1 MIAGAAADASPTED
15 TSPFIE
21 FGDDDDDDFDVDE
34 ARRKQDEEFDF
45 GAMMKQSAAD
55 SKQKESL
62 QGLSLSLSQSLS
74 LLSAVINSWLQ
85 TLQHCVVSYELQ
97 HQLFMDKVI
106 RFDDKFG
113 WLAIARKGCYCS
125 RV

>member
-1 MIAGAAADASPTED
+1 MSVLLFLKIICGAEKRVCVQRCWNAVIAGAAADASSTED

-55 SKQKESL
+55 SKQKESS
-62 QGLSLSLSQSLS
+62 QGLSLTVSL
-74 LLSAVINSWLQ
+74 
-85 TLQHCVVSYELQ
+85 VVVCC
-97 HQLFMDKVI
+97 H
-106 RFDDKFG
+106 
-113 WLAIARKGCYCS
+113 
-125 RV
+125 